1 MKNLQNKFY
10 RQYVLGKL
18 AKLACSHRY
27 LQICQNKI
35 PLQLASQ
42 SLPNKPYWQYVVGK
56 LAKPFLIDILSFV
69 KTRISQMLSNKPDW
83 QYVVG
88 KVCHKV
94 AVGAMSGC
102 HKEKWNGM
110 SSTVV
115 A

>member
-1 MKNLQNKFY
+1 M
-10 RQYVLGKL
+10 
-18 AKLACSHRY
+18 
-27 LQICQNKI
+27 
-35 PLQLASQ
+35 
-42 SLPNKPYWQYVVGK
+42 VGK
-56 LAKPFLIDILSFV
+56 LAKPFLIDIVSFV
-69 KTRISQMLSNKPDW
+69 KTRLSQILSNTPDWQYVVGKLANPFLIDIVSFVKTRLSQILSNKPDW

>member
-1 MKNLQNKFY
+1 MCW
-10 RQYVLGKL
+10 V
-18 AKLACSHRY
+18 
-27 LQICQNKI
+27 
-35 PLQLASQ
+35 
-42 SLPNKPYWQYVVGK
+42 NKPSWPVLIDTYRFVKTRFLFNLPLRACQIRLIGNIWCVDW
-56 LAKPFLIDILSFV
+56 PFLIDILSFV
-69 KTRISQMLSNKPDW
+69 QTRISQILSNKPDW

>member
-1 MKNLQNKFY
+1 MKFSAQKNRFTFAFLSE
-10 RQYVLGKL
+10 RP
-18 AKLACSHRY
+18 CR
-27 LQICQNKI
+27 
-35 PLQLASQ
+35 
-42 SLPNKPYWQYVVGK
+42 

-69 KTRISQMLSNKPDW
+69 KTRISQILSNKPDW